1 MAIRMIRG
9 STSWLA
15 LTLTAALSACSGFGG
30 APREPGWYAVEG
42 ETLHRL
48 DGDRDWEQKTW
59 KERSNFA
66 PSVSFVLRDSRVAA
80 LGTDFGRVIQLHRVG
95 WLRSEI
101 TQEGD
106 ILPVSGSQ
114 WVDADIEE
122 LRVPVRLQ
130 TDAENEEVIRVI
142 PQQPLDPGL
151 YTLRAQFPSARIE
164 ARAGVGWPAV
174 DRRSYA
180 AASCVDRYPGSTER
194 YRPCV
199 DQQQAVASASLKI
212 HLVKPELRNVPGYA
226 RQLIVKGVVVNTSD
240 RSHQIPPLKAHLVTE
255 EGIVVKRWEFN
266 ADAVELPP
274 GASAA
279 FESRVPAP
287 PAGASNVQVT
297 FSALDSNLDGTASTT
312 R

>member
-1 MAIRMIRG
+1 MANRMIRG
-9 STSWLA
+9 SASWLA
-15 LTLTAALSACSGFGG
+15 LTLTAALSACAGFGG

-42 ETLHRL
+42 EGLHRL

-66 PSVSFVLRDSRVAA
+66 PSVSFVLRDSRLAA
-80 LGTDFGRVIQLHRVG
+80 LGTDLGRVIQLHRVG

-106 ILPVSGSQ
+106 ILPVSGNQ

-130 TDAENEEVIRVI
+130 TDAENDEVIRVI
-142 PQQPLDPGL
+142 PQQTLEPGL
-151 YTLRAQFPSARIE
+151 YTLRAQFPSARID
-164 ARAGVGWPAV
+164 ARAGVRWLAV

-180 AASCVDRYPGSTER
+180 AASCVDRYLGSTAQ

-199 DQQQAVASASLKI
+199 DQQQAVATALLKV
-212 HLVKPELRNVPGYA
+212 HLVKPEIRNVPGHA

-240 RSHQIPPLKAHLVTE
+240 RSHQIPPLKARLVTE
-255 EGIVVKRWEFN
+255 AGIVVKRWEFN
-266 ADAVELPP
+266 ADATELPP
-274 GASAA
+274 GASVP
-279 FESRVPAP
+279 FESRVPDP
-287 PAGASNVQVT
+287 PAGASNVLVT
-297 FSALDSNLDGTASTT
+297 FSALDSNFDKTASTA